1 MATTSGPSRR
11 SRRSH
16 SEVHRTDRS
25 GWLRATVL
33 GANDGILSTGAL
45 LLGVV
50 GAGGSRSAVL
60 TAGVAAVAAGA
71 GSMAMGE
78 YVSVSSQRDTE
89 EADRATE
96 ESEIAA
102 DPVGEHAELRGI
114 YQARG
119 LSADLADQV
128 ATELMATDPVGAHLR
143 DELGLTESL
152 RARPLQAA
160 VSSFFSFVAG
170 AIIPMLAAAVGSD
183 SVRGGLVTAA
193 TLVALAVLGA
203 VGARLGGASMLRGA
217 ARVGVGGAIALGL
230 TFAIGA
236 LVGTAIS

>member
-1 MATTSGPSRR
+1 M
-11 SRRSH
+11 
-16 SEVHRTDRS
+16 
-25 GWLRATVL
+25 L

-143 DELGLTESL
+143 DELGVTESL

-160 VSSFFSFVAG
+160 ISSFFSFVAG

-217 ARVGVGGAIALGL
+217 TRVGVGGAVALGL
-230 TFAIGA
+230 TFAVGA
-236 LVGTAIS
+236 LVGNRDQLISSRCPPRRTSHRC